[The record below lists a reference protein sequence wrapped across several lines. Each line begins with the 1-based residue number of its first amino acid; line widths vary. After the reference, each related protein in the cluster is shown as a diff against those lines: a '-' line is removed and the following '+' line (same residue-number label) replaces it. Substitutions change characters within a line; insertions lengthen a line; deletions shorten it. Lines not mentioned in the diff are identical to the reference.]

1 MMNES
6 RLISEAENYLAEIAD
21 DSIALDNIDDFEYF
35 KDLYFKLN
43 NRLDHLQQ
51 LKDSMDSQG
60 YKSPFRSLNKYG
72 TGTVGEVT
80 LEEMSET
87 SRHNQQFRMRANAK
101 KNILGRVKSAID
113 SHRIAIGN
121 LNKYANI
128 KCDSCYKQYK
138 IDEYMQLDGKC
149 SCGNDKFSFKINRD
163 KTYRLE
169 IIPYL
174 PLSGNYMVL
183 MSQFSDWGREAFK
196 KVLNFLKQERKGVVK
211 TISLVI
217 KFKDANKRWIRKNI
231 TLDSEYI
238 DNYEEEVR
246 NRYGKDVRIEMLR
259 FHRTKPAI
267 IDDKNARN
275 ALAIAYVKYAEDL
288 VRSIRDSIYKKNIS
302 DFKRINR
309 YDEIIFRYGSEFP
322 VFIDKHDSEGLE
334 IWRKG
339 EIEREFKEL
348 GYMDKFGNL
357 NRSLK
362 RDLKKR
368 ENIEKNIFTNI
379 PVAIIMWDIFR
390 YYMTT
395 SHYNRKSVNG
405 PFPTIR
411 MDLDRQQ
418 RKVFQTTYNKAIR
431 TLNEET
437 DLKIIPIP
445 EMDLL
450 LYEKFK
456 LEDLI
461 NKSNIKVYNPAIG
474 PALINRKAGIDV
486 KTLGNA
492 FNINDSKINKEINN
506 IEKLEEPK
514 SEKSK
519 KFLELIKK

>member
-1 MMNES
+1 MDES
-6 RLISEAENYLAEIAD
+6 SLISKAEKFLSEISND
-21 DSIALDNIDDFEYF
+21 EIALDSIDDFEYF
-35 KDLYFKLN
+35 KELYCKLDD
-43 NRLDHLQQ
+43 RLDKLQQ

-72 TGTVGEVT
+72 TGMVGEVS
-80 LEEMSET
+80 LEEIGET
-87 SRHNQQFRMRANAK
+87 SRHNQLFRMKANAK

-113 SHRIAIGN
+113 AHRIALGN

-138 IDEYMQLDGKC
+138 IDEYRQLDGEC
-149 SCGNDKFSFKINRD
+149 SCGSDKFSFKVNRD

-169 IIPYL
+169 ILPYL

-183 MSQFSDWGREAFK
+183 MSQFSDWGRDAFK

-211 TISLVI
+211 TISLVV
-217 KFKDANKRWIRKNI
+217 KFKDSNKRWVRKNI

-238 DNYEEEVR
+238 ENYEEEVR
-246 NRYGKDVRIEMLR
+246 KRYGNNVRIEMLR

-275 ALAIAYVKYAEDL
+275 ALAIAYVKYGEAL
-288 VRSIRDSIYKKNIS
+288 VASIKDSIFKKNIS
-302 DFKRINR
+302 DFKRINK
-309 YDEIIFRYGSEFP
+309 YDDIIFKYNSSVP
-322 VFIDKHDSEGLE
+322 VFIEKHDTQGLE
-334 IWRKG
+334 LWRKG

-379 PVAIIMWDIFR
+379 PTALIMWDIFR
-390 YYMTT
+390 YYLTT
-395 SHYNRKSVNG
+395 SRYNRQYVNG

-418 RKVFQTTYNKAIR
+418 RKVFQTSYNKAIA
-431 TLNEET
+431 TLNDET
-437 DLKIIPIP
+437 DLKIISIP
-445 EMDLL
+445 DMDYI
-450 LYEKFK
+450 LYEKFH
-456 LEDLI
+456 LENLI
-461 NKSNIKVYNPAIG
+461 SKSNIKVYNPAIG
-474 PALINRKAGIDV
+474 PALISLNSDIDV
-486 KTLGNA
+486 KALGNA
-492 FNINDSKINKEINN
+492 FNVNESKINKEIKN
-506 IEKLEEPK
+506 IGKLKKPK